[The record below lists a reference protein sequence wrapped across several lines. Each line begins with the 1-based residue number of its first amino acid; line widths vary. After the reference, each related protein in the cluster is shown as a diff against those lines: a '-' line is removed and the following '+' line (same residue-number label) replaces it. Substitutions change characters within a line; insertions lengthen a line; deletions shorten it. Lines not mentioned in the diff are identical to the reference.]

1 MATCRCSTVIGSLWA
16 ASGAALTCEVDL
28 AAERP
33 AQKSQIGSAFV
44 GGSVRIGAP
53 VKRIS
58 RNGGRIPADGEDT
71 KSLNQ
76 FPIRHNNQTSI
87 FIFIRFTP
95 EANWKWF
102 TRGQQIRKIS
112 MFQSSIPK
120 CFLFKSIPTFFRA
133 EDSGKVKIVT
143 IETWTSTRR
152 DPLWLNRTK
161 RSKPWQTGT
170 KASVVFQ
177 NDQHKAKANVK
188 AESVKLVQSNRLT
201 LDCSGAGFWWTT
213 SSAPLNHRT
222 ANGP

>member
-58 RNGGRIPADGEDT
+58 HNGGRIPVDGEDT

-95 EANWKWF
+95 EAN
-102 TRGQQIRKIS
+102 
-112 MFQSSIPK
+112 
-120 CFLFKSIPTFFRA
+120 
-133 EDSGKVKIVT
+133 
-143 IETWTSTRR
+143 
-152 DPLWLNRTK
+152 
-161 RSKPWQTGT
+161 
-170 KASVVFQ
+170 
-177 NDQHKAKANVK
+177 
-188 AESVKLVQSNRLT
+188 
-201 LDCSGAGFWWTT
+201 
-213 SSAPLNHRT
+213 
-222 ANGP
+222 